1 MMSRFGNGSMMGG
14 ASGSMMG
21 GAGYRW
27 MMGGMSAPGWMRG
40 GRLPSYMMGASN
52 DAGKIMGRLFADAP
66 GPRVSA
72 AAASRLGNEVPVGAA
87 VATANHRLTFS
98 GLTAR
103 VVVLASP
110 AGGPDETFRVA
121 GMVNPTIVVKAGT
134 DVSIELVNADPD
146 TAHGLVVSATG
157 SARSWMPMMTAAPA
171 FAGSALW
178 FLGDPTAAGMHAGTL
193 RFTARTAGTY
203 QYLCTVPGHAQQG
216 MRGAFVVIG

>member
-27 MMGGMSAPGWMRG
+27 MMGGTSAPGWMRG

-87 VATANHRLTFS
+87 VATANHRITFS

-110 AGGPDETFRVA
+110 AGGLTRPS
-121 GMVNPTIVVKAGT
+121 G
-134 DVSIELVNADPD
+134 
-146 TAHGLVVSATG
+146 
-157 SARSWMPMMTAAPA
+157 
-171 FAGSALW
+171 
-178 FLGDPTAAGMHAGTL
+178 
-193 RFTARTAGTY
+193 
-203 QYLCTVPGHAQQG
+203 
-216 MRGAFVVIG
+216 